1 MRRQGDVRGTG
12 SPPKSLL
19 LWALAG
25 VSSML
30 GLSYPEDPQDN
41 GVAGGFPPVH
51 SKELFSRVV

>member
-1 MRRQGDVRGTG
+1 MRGTG